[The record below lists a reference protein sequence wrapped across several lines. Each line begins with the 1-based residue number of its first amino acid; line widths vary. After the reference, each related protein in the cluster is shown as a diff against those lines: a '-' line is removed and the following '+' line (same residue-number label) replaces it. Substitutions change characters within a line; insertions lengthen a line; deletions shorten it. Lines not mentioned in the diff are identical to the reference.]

1 MISISIDN
9 YLKHPR
15 VRKILK
21 PNIDHDLRPYL
32 ANKHLKGSGIE
43 IGALHKPV
51 KVKESVKVRYVDYKS
66 QQDNIKRYPE
76 LAGEVIVKT
85 DIVDN
90 GFFLKKIMD
99 YSLDFIVANHFLEHS
114 PDPIGTIE
122 TLRQKLRTGG
132 VLYLG
137 VPILEK
143 NYDKGRELTSLK
155 HLVEDNIM
163 FEEKKPDTK
172 KIIEKAKE
180 HLSEFLLISD
190 ANIRKENKMKIEIK
204 TKQDAEK
211 EADKIMKK
219 FREEIVTIEKLIFK
233 KLDGTKTPNSYQ
245 LLMDAHISKINFIYD
260 IHYHTFSLESY
271 KKLLK
276 FLEVYTSK
284 LKLLDI
290 EESGGGEIIAV
301 VKKIN

>member
-1 MISISIDN
+1 MISISLVN

-15 VRKILK
+15 IRRILK

-51 KVKESVKVRYVDYKS
+51 KVKEGVKVRYVDYKS
-66 QQDNIKRYPE
+66 RQENIKRYPE
-76 LAGEVIVKT
+76 LAEEIIVKT

-90 GFFLKKIMD
+90 GFFLKKIKD

-122 TLRQKLRTGG
+122 TLSQKLRTGG

-163 FEEKKPDTK
+163 FEENKPDK
-172 KIIEKAKE
+172 EKIIQKAKE

-190 ANIRKENKMKIEIK
+190 ANIRKENKMKIEIE

-219 FREEIVTIEKLIFK
+219 FCEEMDSIEKLIP
-233 KLDGTKTPNSYQ
+233 KTINSQKITDRYQ
-245 LLMDAHISKINFIYD
+245 ILMDAHISKINFIYD

-271 KKLLK
+271 KKLFSL
-276 FLEVYTSK
+276 LEVYTNK
-284 LKLLDI
+284 LKLLEI

-301 VKKIN
+301 VRKSK